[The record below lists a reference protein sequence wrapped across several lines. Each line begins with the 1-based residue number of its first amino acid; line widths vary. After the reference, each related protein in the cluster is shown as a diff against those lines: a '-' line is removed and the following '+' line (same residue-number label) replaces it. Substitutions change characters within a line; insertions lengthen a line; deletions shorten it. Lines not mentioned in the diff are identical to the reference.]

1 MSLGDLRSWV
11 IFLHVLGVL
20 GFVLFHGASA
30 AVSFKL
36 RGESEIPRIRALLDL
51 SSATLGAM
59 YAFFVLFLV
68 AGIAA
73 GFMGGWWTSGRLWI
87 WASVA
92 LLIAIVVAMYAGPTR
107 YYASLRSAAGIPGND
122 ERRKGTPAPEPRSP
136 AEIAALL
143 ASPMPIVAAVVGFG
157 GLALILWLML
167 FKPF

>member
-1 MSLGDLRSWV
+1 MSVGDPRSWV
-11 IFLHVLGVL
+11 IFMHVLAVL

-30 AVSFKL
+30 VVAFKL
-36 RGESEIPRIRALLDL
+36 RGETEIPRIRALLDL
-51 SSATLGAM
+51 SAASLGAM
-59 YAFFVLFLV
+59 YGFFVLFLL

-87 WASVA
+87 WASVL
-92 LLIAIVVAMYAGPTR
+92 LLIGIVVAMYAGPTR
-107 YYASLRSAAGIPGND
+107 YYAAVRNAVGQITPQQ
-122 ERRKGTPAPEPRSP
+122 EKKGLPPPEPLGP
-136 AEIAALL
+136 AELTRLL